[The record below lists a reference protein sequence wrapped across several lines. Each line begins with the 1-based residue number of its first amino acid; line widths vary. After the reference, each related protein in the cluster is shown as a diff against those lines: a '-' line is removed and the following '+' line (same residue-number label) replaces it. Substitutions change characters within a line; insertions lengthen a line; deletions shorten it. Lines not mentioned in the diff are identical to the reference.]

1 MLATN
6 TETESGEQLKMPG
19 RTVLLVE
26 DNPAD
31 TYIVRQS
38 LNRHLK
44 DFDIWIVEDG
54 EKAVRLIEEMDSNDT
69 IPCPDV
75 LLLDLNLPKRSG
87 REVLKRMR
95 DSRCG
100 GIPIIIVTSSDSPDD
115 RLETARLGAT
125 AYFRKPADL
134 DEFMKVGE
142 VVRRVLGAA
151 S

>member
-1 MLATN
+1 VSTTSPPEKL
-6 TETESGEQLKMPG
+6 GG
-19 RTVLLVE
+19 RIVLLVE

-38 LNRHLK
+38 LNTYLQ
-44 DFDIWIVEDG
+44 DFDMWIVEDG
-54 EKAVRLIEEMDSNDT
+54 EKAFHLIEEMDSNRD

-87 REVLKRMR
+87 HEVLKRMR

-100 GIPIIIVTSSDSPDD
+100 NIPIVIVTSSDSPVD
-115 RLETARLGAT
+115 RLETTRLGAT

-142 VVRRVLGAA
+142 LVRSVLNA
-151 S
+151 SASSAS